1 MGLVSVSVLG
11 EPLITLDEAIMN
23 EKKGLGGIRLP
34 NPNLDLSRARY
45 LNTSTVRDEELDM
58 VFREKIKDL
67 RVYQDR
73 E

>member
-1 MGLVSVSVLG
+1 
-11 EPLITLDEAIMN
+11 MN
-23 EKKGLGGIRLP
+23 EKKGLGGLRLP

>member
-1 MGLVSVSVLG
+1 
-11 EPLITLDEAIMN
+11 MN

-34 NPNLDLSRARY
+34 NPNLDLSRARH
-45 LNTSTVRDEELDM
+45 LNTSTIRDEDLDM

-73 E
+73 EQQANPAQAYEV